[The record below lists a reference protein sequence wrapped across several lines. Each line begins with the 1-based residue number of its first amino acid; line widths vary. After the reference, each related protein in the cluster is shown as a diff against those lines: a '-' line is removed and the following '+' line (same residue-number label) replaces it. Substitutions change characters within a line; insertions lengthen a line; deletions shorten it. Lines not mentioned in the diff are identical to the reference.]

1 MNGTQTGCYLK
12 ADDQRIQNGSLWCC
26 RELINFPLNNCGLHY
41 KLALMYQVIELV
53 SI

>member
-1 MNGTQTGCYLK
+1 MGHKETGCHLI
-12 ADDQRIQNGSLWCC
+12 ADYQSMQNGSLWCC